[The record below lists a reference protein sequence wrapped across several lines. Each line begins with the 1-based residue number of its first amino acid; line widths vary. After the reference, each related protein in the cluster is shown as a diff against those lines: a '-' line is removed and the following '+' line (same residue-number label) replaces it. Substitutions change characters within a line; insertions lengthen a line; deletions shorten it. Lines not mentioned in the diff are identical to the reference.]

1 MSDEMSIFYNPEPS
15 APGQMGMRHATLKNG
30 KRVCKR
36 VFYTD
41 YGDVSTGEVTSR
53 KLSFKTA
60 PRSADATGY
69 DFQSDKVVNWFCED
83 EEIDK
88 LLAFL
93 NSEVAHSGRYRV
105 IDIEAPGAALLN
117 IVSASSGE
125 FRVAPRELAAFLA
138 RLGADNDLTDALLAT
153 GTGTAVAESA
163 VVTRR
168 RAKLA
173 ELRALMQD
181 PATTESKIQPKLE
194 NEYWIFGGRYVDVL
208 DRRKLTLLEQFDIPL
223 VDASGHL
230 HVVELKGSNVPDLIR
245 DHRGKWIVGPDVH
258 EAVGQAINYLRALD
272 EQQWT
277 IEGTFSRD
285 LRIGLDLS
293 RCFATVVIGHPL
305 HNKLDEVDESA
316 IEQTIRT
323 YNAHLSRVHVV
334 TYKRLLDDAEQALN
348 FAEHQAGE
356 SIATDMQRV
365 DGPLK
370 VGVTAADDPWGE

>member
-1 MSDEMSIFYNPEPS
+1 MSDEMNIFYNPEPS
-15 APGQMGMRHATLKNG
+15 APGQMGTRHATLKNG

-41 YGDVSTGEVTSR
+41 FGDVRTGEVTSR

-60 PRSADATGY
+60 PRSANGPGY
-69 DFQSDKVVNWFCED
+69 DFQSDRVVNWFCED
-83 EEIDK
+83 DEIDK

-93 NSEVAHSGRYRV
+93 NSEVARTGRYRV
-105 IDIEAPGAALLN
+105 IDLEAPGAALLDV
-117 IVSASSGE
+117 VSASGGE
-125 FRVAPRELAAFLA
+125 FRVDPRELAAVLE
-138 RLGADNDLTDALLAT
+138 RLGADNDLTSALLAT
-153 GTGTAVAESA
+153 GTGTTVAEAA
-163 VVTRR
+163 VVERR

-173 ELRALMQD
+173 DLRALVQN
-181 PATTESKIQPKLE
+181 PATTESKIQPKVE
-194 NEYWIFGGRYVDVL
+194 NEFWLFGGRYVDVL

-230 HVVELKGSNVPDLIR
+230 HIVELKGPNIPDLVR

-285 LRIGLDLS
+285 LRIELDLS

-305 HNKLDEVDESA
+305 HNKIDEVDEVA

-323 YNAHLSRVHVV
+323 YNAHLARVQVV

-348 FAEHQAGE
+348 FAEHQASDAVLTE
-356 SIATDMQRV
+356 VQR
-365 DGPLK
+365 DPPSTS
-370 VGVTAADDPWGE
+370 VTVVDDPWVGG